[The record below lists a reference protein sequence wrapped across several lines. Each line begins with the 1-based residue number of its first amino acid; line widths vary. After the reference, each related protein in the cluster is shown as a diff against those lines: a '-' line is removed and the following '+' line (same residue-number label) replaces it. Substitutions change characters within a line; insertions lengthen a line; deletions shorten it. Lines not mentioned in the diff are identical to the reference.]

1 MFRVMRSVQRSST
14 LLVLAVAATLAA
26 PAFSEE
32 DDSARRPR
40 DYARATPPPANVD
53 PTVPSPE
60 LEPPSGPP
68 EAAIPVYRPPRR
80 GAPRAK
86 VGGGLRGA
94 RALPAPRALAPAH
107 VAQTVTAQ
115 PSLFWY
121 IDSVPS
127 EDCDLIFT
135 LIDEESIDPVLEV
148 ELDLPQ
154 RAGIQRVRLADHGV
168 SLAPGAE
175 YEWSIALVVD
185 REHRAKDVV
194 SAGYIRR
201 VSQPAELE
209 LRPPCVETYADLGL
223 WYDAV
228 ESVSDSIAA
237 APGDLVLR
245 QQRSS
250 LLRQAGLYVAIE

>member
-1 MFRVMRSVQRSST
+1 MRSVQRSSR

-32 DDSARRPR
+32 GDSARSPR
-40 DYARATPPPANVD
+40 DYARAAPPPATAD
-53 PTVPSPE
+53 PTAPAPE
-60 LEPPSGPP
+60 VEPPSVPA
-68 EAAIPVYRPPRR
+68 EASIPVYRPPRR

-94 RALPAPRALAPAH
+94 RALPAPQALAPAH
-107 VAQTVTAQ
+107 LAQTVTAQ

-127 EDCDLIFT
+127 EDCGLVFT
-135 LIDEESIDPVLEV
+135 LIDEESIDPVVEV
-148 ELDLPQ
+148 ALDPPQ
-154 RAGIQRVRLADHGV
+154 RPGIQRVRLADHGV
-168 SLAPGAE
+168 SLAPGTE

-185 REHRAKDVV
+185 PEHRAKDVV
-194 SAGYIRR
+194 STGYIRR

-209 LRPPCVETYADLGL
+209 LRPPCVTTYADLGL

-237 APGDLVLR
+237 APGDLALR
-245 QQRSS
+245 HQRSS
-250 LLRQAGLYVAIE
+250 LLRQAGLDAAIE